1 MSGIGSM
8 RQSIFFSF
16 RSTFTKNVISVRAF
30 VKKGYFSRR
39 RKKTKDNM
47 HTYIDI
53 YLSSQTCICRYI
65 YVCVFFSF
73 FFVASNIK

>member
-1 MSGIGSM
+1 MSYQYELLS
-8 RQSIFFSF
+8 
-16 RSTFTKNVISVRAF
+16 KKDISLEEE
-30 VKKGYFSRR
+30 
-39 RKKTKDNM
+39 KKTKDNM